1 MDGILKVVLIGT
13 GNVATQLAKTLPC
26 HDFEV
31 IQVFSRTLAHAETLA
46 AKLGATAVDSLN
58 DINTSA
64 DIYLYAVTDTALP
77 EVADAMPPCEGL
89 HLHTSGTIPMG
100 VFSGRQHRYGVLYPL
115 QSFSKE
121 AHIYWEEVPF
131 FIEANDAATLQ
142 RVHEVAQRLSTS
154 VYNADSETRRT
165 LHLAGVLTNNFT
177 NALYAMAAE
186 LLEEKGL
193 PFQVLLPLMQQSIEK
208 LKKLTPHEAQTGPA
222 LRGDTKVTEAHEAML
237 ASHPRW
243 QTIYRLLTEEIRE
256 THG

>member
-1 MDGILKVVLIGT
+1 MDGSLKVVLIGT
-13 GNVATQLAKTLPC
+13 GNVATQLAKTLP
-26 HDFEV
+26 HHGFEV

-46 AKLGATAVDSLN
+46 STLGAAAVDSLN

-64 DIYLYAVTDTALP
+64 DIYLYAVSDTALP
-77 EVADAMPPCEGL
+77 EVAAAMPSCQGL
-89 HLHTSGTIPMG
+89 HLHTSGTIPMS
-100 VFSGRQHRYGVLYPL
+100 VFSGQQHRYGVLYPL

-121 AHIYWEEVPF
+121 AHICWDEVPF
-131 FIEANDAATLQ
+131 FIEANDQSSLQ
-142 RVHEVAQRLSTS
+142 QVREVAQRISNA
-154 VYNADSETRRT
+154 VYDADSDTRRT
-165 LHLAGVLTNNFT
+165 LHLAGVLTNNFP

-186 LLEEKGL
+186 LLGEKGL
-193 PFQVLLPLMQQSIEK
+193 PFQVLLPLMEQSIEK

-237 ASHPRW
+237 SSHPRW